1 VRKVTS
7 EVSVSQRRRSPS
19 TRSALPPKASLA
31 QLKNPRLLCDE
42 PEPEAAVSAWTEVES
57 AREEASLAREH
68 VASLAEEVQQR
79 RLELGQ
85 VVRWRDQPRSRAA
98 EAMSRADVLGG
109 QLAEATERS
118 VEVFARAETLTETL
132 AMMAR
137 AWCWPPPSRWRS
149 FRPRHRP
156 RPGQI
161 PPKVETMPRV
171 LLLPLLMSE
180 PTGRVCL

>member
-1 VRKVTS
+1 
-7 EVSVSQRRRSPS
+7 
-19 TRSALPPKASLA
+19 
-31 QLKNPRLLCDE
+31 
-42 PEPEAAVSAWTEVES
+42 VSAWTEAES

-85 VVRWRDQPRSRAA
+85 FVRWRDQPWSQAA

-109 QLAEATERS
+109 QLAEATERP
-118 VEVFARAETLTETL
+118 VEVFARAGTLTETL

-137 AWCWPPPSRWRS
+137 AWCWLPPSRWRS
-149 FRPRHRP
+149 FRLHRRS

-161 PPKVETMPRV
+161 PPKVETTPRV

-180 PTGRVCL
+180 PAGRVCLYCAYVFRGRQGPNIPLSCCKAMFPFPLFRVSGLVCR